1 MIRFLKRISLMI
13 IISIAIEAICLFLQS
28 NFLVPFLVNKI
39 VEIQITLIAI
49 NTATSSF
56 IVSKLQE
63 ISKLYDRSFKSIYE
77 EIKLSLFEQI
87 ALIVF
92 SILCLTIRQS
102 SLLMPLFKSYLDLKY
117 IFGVFMIFSF
127 ICSIDILRDTGAAM
141 FNILI
146 ELDKK
151 DN

>member
-102 SLLMPLFKSYLDLKY
+102 SLLMPLFKSYSDLKY

-146 ELDKK
+146 ELDKN

>member
-63 ISKLYDRSFKSIYE
+63 ISKLYDRSFKSVYE

-146 ELDKK
+146 ELDKN

>member
-146 ELDKK
+146 ELDKN

>member
-1 MIRFLKRISLMI
+1 MIRLLKRISLMI

-28 NFLVPFLVNKI
+28 NFLVSFLVNKI

-146 ELDKK
+146 ELDKN